1 MATSSRSCPW
11 SAAYRLADR
20 EPFLDRRPRLGPLVP
35 RLGAARRPH
44 GALVPL
50 AGQQHG
56 VTWTCDLDRPPNR
69 GAPVDDDLEVATRSL
84 ALGARLHVAG
94 DLSRVLAQRIV
105 GGDDEKVRE
114 LGCGAAHPR
123 AVVVGARGGAE
134 NGDEP
139 PPRERSQLR
148 QRDRE

>member
-1 MATSSRSCPW
+1 MGTRSSSCAW
-11 SAAYRLADR
+11 SAADRLADR
-20 EPFLDRRPRLGPLVP
+20 EPLPDRGLRLGPLVP

-44 GALVPL
+44 RALMAL

-114 LGCGAAHPR
+114 LSSGAAHAPV
-123 AVVVGARGGAE
+123 VVVGARGRAG
-134 NGDEP
+134 NGDES
-139 PPRERSQLR
+139 PPR
-148 QRDRE
+148 D

>member
-1 MATSSRSCPW
+1 MGCRSTWCALSVCDPLL
-11 SAAYRLADR
+11 YRDPL
-20 EPFLDRRPRLGPLVP
+20 PDRRLRLRPLVP
-35 RLGAARRPH
+35 PLVPARRPH
-44 GALVPL
+44 RALVAL
-50 AGQQHG
+50 ACQQDG

-69 GAPVDDDLEVATRSL
+69 GASVDDDLEVATRSL

-105 GGDDEKVRE
+105 GGDDEKVGE
-114 LGCGAAHPR
+114 LGGGAAHPR

-139 PPRERSQLR
+139 TPRER
-148 QRDRE
+148 

>member
-1 MATSSRSCPW
+1 MATRPRSCAW
-11 SAAYRLADR
+11 SAADRLAAR
-20 EPFLDRRPRLGPLVP
+20 EPLPDRRLRLGPLVP

-44 GALVPL
+44 RALMAL

-84 ALGARLHVAG
+84 ALGARLHVAA
-94 DLSRVLAQRIV
+94 DLSRGLAHRIV

-114 LGCGAAHPR
+114 LGGGAAHPR
-123 AVVVGARGGAE
+123 ADVVGARRGAE
-134 NGDEP
+134 NGDAP
-139 PPRERSQLR
+139 P
-148 QRDRE
+148 